1 MGADQGDGTSM
12 IELSCPQK
20 EARRIYGVAIFL
32 LASLASAAEARV
44 RSPVTPIEHVI
55 VIIGENRTFDHLFAT
70 YAPPAGQS
78 VWNLLSREIIT
89 ADGKPGQKFDLARQF
104 KGTLKAPS
112 KFLLTPT
119 SKTPYEFLPAP
130 MTGEAPSATSDAKPP
145 PFETLAAATAAEGT
159 SLPAGDL
166 PLLTRGATGEPKR
179 AVDSRILNVDHLRSG
194 PFPLTP
200 GLSYDDYAA
209 SPTHRFYQMWQE
221 LDCNVDQATPENP
234 SGCLAD
240 LFPWVE
246 VSVGAGKNGE
256 TQPPGFNDKTTGEGG
271 TAMGFYNV
279 QTGDMPYFAELAREY
294 AISDNYHQPVMG
306 GTGANSIM
314 LGAGDMYYFTDGHGG
329 AGAPP
334 SNNIENPDPQK
345 GTDNWYTQDG
355 YQGGSYSNCSDL
367 NQPGV
372 AAIVSYLASLPHKIK
387 PNCDTGHFYLLNN
400 YDPGYNGDG
409 TLKTG
414 SAFVIPPSP
423 ERTIADV
430 MLKRGIS
437 WKYYGEGWNSFVANP
452 NASIYCNICN
462 PFLYETAIMTD
473 PAARTAHLKDLA
485 DFYSDLA
492 QGKLPAVSYVK
503 PGEFLDGH
511 PASSK
516 FDLFEAFTK
525 KIVDAVKSKAGVWA
539 HTVIFITVDEG
550 GGYYDSGYIE
560 PLDFFGD
567 GTRIPLIA
575 VSPYS
580 LGGRVVHDYADHAS
594 ILKFIERNWRL
605 PTITR
610 RSRDNLPN
618 PVASAGNPYVPKN
631 SPAIDDLFSLFRFK

>member
-1 MGADQGDGTSM
+1 M

-20 EARRIYGVAIFL
+20 ETRCIIGVAVFL

-44 RSPVTPIEHVI
+44 RATATPIEHVI

-70 YAPPAGQS
+70 YRPPAGQS

-89 ADGKPGQKFDLARQF
+89 AEGKPGQKFDLARQF

-112 KFLLTPT
+112 KFSLTPT

-130 MTGEAPSATSDAKPP
+130 MTGEAPSATSNAKPP
-145 PFETLAAATAAEGT
+145 FATLAAATAIEGA
-159 SLPAGDL
+159 SLPAADL
-166 PLLTRGATGEPKR
+166 PLLTRGATGQPQKV
-179 AVDSRILNVDHLRSG
+179 VDMRILNVNNLPSG
-194 PFPLTP
+194 PFALTP
-200 GLSYDDYAA
+200 GLAYDDYAA

-221 LDCNVDQATPENP
+221 FDCSVDQRTPENP

-246 VSVGAGKNGE
+246 VSVGASKDGE
-256 TQPPGFNDKTTGEGG
+256 TQPLGFDDKTTGEGA

-279 QTGDMPYFAELAREY
+279 QKGDMPYFAELAREY

-314 LGAGDMYYFTDGHGG
+314 LGAADMYYFTNGHGG
-329 AGAPP
+329 VATPP
-334 SNNIENPDPQK
+334 TNQIENPDPQK

-372 AAIVSYLASLPHKIK
+372 AAIVSYLASLSNKIK
-387 PNCDTGHFYLLNN
+387 PNCETGHFYLLNN
-400 YDPGYNGDG
+400 YDPAYNGDG
-409 TLKTG
+409 GLRTG
-414 SAFVIPPSP
+414 SVFIIPPSP
-423 ERTIADV
+423 EPTIADV
-430 MLKRGIS
+430 LLDKGIS
-437 WKYYGEGWNSFVANP
+437 WKYYGEGWNGFVANP

-462 PFLYETAIMTD
+462 PFLYETAIMSK
-473 PAARTAHLKDLA
+473 PAIRTAHLKDLA
-485 DFYSDLA
+485 DFYNDLA
-492 QGKLPAVSYVK
+492 HGELPAVSYVK

-516 FDLFEAFTK
+516 VDLFEAFTR
-525 KIVDAVKSKAGVWA
+525 KIVEAVKSKARLWT
-539 HTVIFITVDEG
+539 HTAIFITVDEG
-550 GGYYDSGYIE
+550 GGYYNSGYIQ

-567 GTRIPLIA
+567 GTRIPLIV

-580 LGGRVVHDYADHAS
+580 TGGRVVHVYADHAS

-618 PVASAGNPYVPKN
+618 PVATAGNSYVPTN
-631 SPAIDDLFSLFRFK
+631 SPAIDDLFSLFRFR